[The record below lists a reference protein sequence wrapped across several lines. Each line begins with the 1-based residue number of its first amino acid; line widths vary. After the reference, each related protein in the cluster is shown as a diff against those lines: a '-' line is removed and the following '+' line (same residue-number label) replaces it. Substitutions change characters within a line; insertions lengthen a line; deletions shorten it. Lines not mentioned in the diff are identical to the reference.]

1 MVYTFSSAASGC
13 PNTDTTTIIIET
25 PAEKTIDGTTTICT
39 GTGTN
44 ITVEL
49 SDVNTSY
56 QLRIGTTN
64 VGSPVQGTGST
75 ILLPTGNLTATTTF
89 NVFATTNN
97 GCTKQLSTTVTV
109 TVTEQPTASA
119 PTGVQQIICAGQSA
133 TVNGAS
139 SSNGTILWTR
149 NGAGTISNET
159 TLTPTYTAAA
169 GDGTHDVILTLHV
182 SNSPCNDATATYT
195 IHVNALPNVQIS
207 QSYICIGST
216 ASILTPNSNGIW
228 VSSDNN
234 IATVTNAGVVTGI
247 SAGSVTFTF
256 TSFATGCS
264 NTTSPFTVDG
274 SCQVVTLT
282 QPPALSATITQDG
295 VTTICSGAPTT
306 ILVSVSG
313 GTAPYAINGQ
323 AQSGNGPFVFTVNPT
338 NTTTFDFSNII
349 VSDAHNCTSNS
360 TTGFVSITVNH
371 APLFDA
377 CPSNQV
383 VSASGT
389 CDAVVNYTATVTGDP
404 TPDVSYEFTG
414 ATTGSG
420 SGTGSGS
427 TFNLGVTT
435 VTITAHNICSPDAT
449 CSFTIT
455 VNDDEAPVVTCPVT
469 GNADRNADA
478 GVCSYTVQGT
488 EFDATATDN
497 CTLSTLTYTLS
508 GATTGNGTTL
518 AGVIFG
524 SGQTTVTWTGEDAA
538 GNSSSCSFT
547 VTVLD
552 NQPPAVT
559 CPVTGNADR
568 NADAGVCSYTVQGT
582 EFDATA
588 TDNCGVSSLTYIL
601 SGATTGTG
609 TNLAGV
615 IFGSGQ
621 TTVTWTAG
629 DAAW

>member
-1 MVYTFSSAASGC
+1 MRCGC
-13 PNTDTTTIIIET
+13 
-25 PAEKTIDGTTTICT
+25 
-39 GTGTN
+39 
-44 ITVEL
+44 EL
-49 SDVNTSY
+49 YSHS
-56 QLRIGTTN
+56 
-64 VGSPVQGTGST
+64 
-75 ILLPTGNLTATTTF
+75 
-89 NVFATTNN
+89 
-97 GCTKQLSTTVTV
+97 
-109 TVTEQPTASA
+109 
-119 PTGVQQIICAGQSA
+119 
-133 TVNGAS
+133 
-139 SSNGTILWTR
+139 
-149 NGAGTISNET
+149 
-159 TLTPTYTAAA
+159 
-169 GDGTHDVILTLHV
+169 
-182 SNSPCNDATATYT
+182 
-195 IHVNALPNVQIS
+195 
-207 QSYICIGST
+207 
-216 ASILTPNSNGIW
+216 
-228 VSSDNN
+228 
-234 IATVTNAGVVTGI
+234 
-247 SAGSVTFTF
+247 
-256 TSFATGCS
+256 
-264 NTTSPFTVDG
+264 
-274 SCQVVTLT
+274 
-282 QPPALSATITQDG
+282 
-295 VTTICSGAPTT
+295 
-306 ILVSVSG
+306 
-313 GTAPYAINGQ
+313 
-323 AQSGNGPFVFTVNPT
+323 
-338 NTTTFDFSNII
+338 
-349 VSDAHNCTSNS
+349 
-360 TTGFVSITVNH
+360 
-371 APLFDA
+371 
-377 CPSNQV
+377 
-383 VSASGT
+383 
-389 CDAVVNYTATVTGDP
+389 TGDP
-404 TPDVSYEFTG
+404 TLDVSYEFTG

-552 NQPPAVT
+552 NQPPGVT

-582 EFDATA
+582 EFDVTA

-629 DAAW
+629 DAAGNSSSCSFTVTIADHEAPAVVCPVTGNADRSADAGVCSYTVQGTEFDATATDNCTLSTLTYTLSGATTGNGTTLAGVIFGSGQTTVTWMAEDAAGNSSSCSFTVTIADHEAPVVTCPITGNADRNADAGGM